1 MSLNPRW
8 VDGLCGLATTYFNM
22 KQYRLALK
30 YITLAKDNWKG
41 QMDGDEKKTI
51 MLDFETV
58 SFITAMCL
66 KMTGHFERSGKAY
79 RCLEVNFRQKR
90 LTDLANYFFGLILI
104 PLQEDRK
111 LMADHLENVQEI
123 VEYMQ
128 DAPKMKQDNQTL
140 FLSKYCILTKGRG

>member
-1 MSLNPRW
+1 MHGMSLNPRW

-22 KQYRLALK
+22 RQYKLALK

-41 QMDGDEKKTI
+41 SVDGEDKKSI
-51 MLDFETV
+51 KLDFETV
-58 SFITAMCL
+58 SFIKAMCL
-66 KMTGHFERSGKAY
+66 KMTNHFEASGKAY
-79 RCLEVNFRQKR
+79 RCLEVQFHQKK
-90 LTDLANYFFGLILI
+90 LADLANYFFGLILI

-128 DAPKMKQDNQTL
+128 EAPKMKQDN
-140 FLSKYCILTKGRG
+140 